1 MQGEEPYISQFNKSF
16 RTLDVK
22 NDKAAQ
28 DWMKKNYADYIKLST
43 QFVSPSFLS
52 TIRGELENTLEKDHL
67 IDLYAILPD
76 NFGPTDLEHILRHI
90 STLYVLKI
98 IIIFYISNLLQL
110 RFVERSQTAWIR
122 LAY

>member
-1 MQGEEPYISQFNKSF
+1 MQGEVPIISQFNKSF

-98 IIIFYISNLLQL
+98 IIYILHIQFASAQ
-110 RFVERSQTAWIR
+110 IR
-122 LAY
+122 